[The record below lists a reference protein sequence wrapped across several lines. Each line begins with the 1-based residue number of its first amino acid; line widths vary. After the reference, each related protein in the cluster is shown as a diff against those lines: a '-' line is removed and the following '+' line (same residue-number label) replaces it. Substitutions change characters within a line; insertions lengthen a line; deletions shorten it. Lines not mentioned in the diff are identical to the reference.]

1 MTQELFQMAL
11 NITAPWF
18 VKDLTFNSI
27 LYQEKQTTF
36 SKSLFKNS

>member
-18 VKDLTFNSI
+18 VKDLTFNSDDKKLDI
-27 LYQEKQTTF
+27 YD
-36 SKSLFKNS
+36 